1 MHIIVDTQSDARSG
15 ERRWTFESLPAE
27 IAFEDRHCE
36 RVWSSRRPCRTA
48 IDVKTGAVLWKH
60 LVSAPAV
67 ALPAIY
73 IYKGKQY
80 VPFAAGGNSVL
91 TPRVPTSWSRS
102 ASPERGRWRRYAKSR
117 APRWRA
123 EVGAMRRHG
132 AAEVRSRM
140 PPSKQ
145 RGATC

>member
-36 RVWSSRRPCRTA
+36 RVWSSRGPCRTA

-60 LVSAPAV
+60 VVSAPAL

-73 IYKGKQY
+73 SYKGKQH
-80 VPFAAGGNSVL
+80 VPFAAGGNSIL
-91 TPRVPTSWSRS
+91 TAPGFRRAGRVQPRLS
-102 ASPERGRWRRYAKSR
+102 ADA
-117 APRWRA
+117 
-123 EVGAMRRHG
+123 GADTR
-132 AAEVRSRM
+132 
-140 PPSKQ
+140 
-145 RGATC
+145 